1 MDNQNE
7 QINISAVLH
16 RIVEKKWKY
25 AIILAITFV
34 LSCCYIF
41 PVPRYYRSSIALAPE
56 FGDMSNMGGGLSDI
70 ASSMG
75 FNINGSTMSD
85 AITPEFYP
93 QLMKSNNYIV
103 RLIDCPVKTADGAVN
118 TNYYTYLQKYQKS
131 SPLDIPIAAV
141 KKLFAKKPQSAGKN
155 HKLNPFKLTKE
166 EDEIFN
172 AIRSKISC
180 SVDKRTNLITITVE
194 DQDPLIAATMTNQAS
209 EQLKDFISNY
219 RTSKTRKDLAYY
231 QNLADKAKREY
242 EKARQLYGSYSDA
255 NTDVMLESYK
265 LKMSDLENDM
275 QLKFNNYT
283 AMNTQLQAA
292 KAKVLEKTPVF
303 TTVSAASVPLLPAGP
318 KRMLFVAAMLFIAF
332 LVSTIF
338 FTRDLIF

>member
-1 MDNQNE
+1 
-7 QINISAVLH
+7 
-16 RIVEKKWKY
+16 
-25 AIILAITFV
+25 
-34 LSCCYIF
+34 
-41 PVPRYYRSSIALAPE
+41 
-56 FGDMSNMGGGLSDI
+56 MSNMGGGLSDI

-93 QLMKSNNYIV
+93 KLMKSNNYIV

-255 NTDVMLESYK
+255 
-265 LKMSDLENDM
+265 
-275 QLKFNNYT
+275 
-283 AMNTQLQAA
+283 
-292 KAKVLEKTPVF
+292 KVLEKTPVF